1 MSNSN
6 VITLYYNS
14 ESARA
19 KQTLAYAQTEN
30 IPIHDVNILKTIL
43 PGTKIAQL
51 AKGLGIEVSELV
63 NQEHPTYTDKFENHT
78 FSTDDWIKM
87 IHHNPEI
94 MRQPIAVKG
103 DIVMMISSPRDI
115 EKL

>member
-1 MSNSN
+1 MSNLN
-6 VITLYYNS
+6 LITLYYNS
-14 ESARA
+14 DSARA
-19 KQTLAYAQTEN
+19 KQTLAYAKTEN
-30 IPIHDVNILKTIL
+30 IAINDINILKTTL

-63 NQEHPTYTDKFENHT
+63 NQEHPTYADKFESHT
-78 FSTDDWIKM
+78 FSSDDWIKM

-103 DIVMMISSPRDI
+103 DKTMIISSPRDI